1 VPQVQEVWN
10 KLNPRER
17 LTAIGA
23 LVVALSWIVSLA
35 GYGVSAGTISLLG
48 AIAVLVV
55 LFLKYSP
62 NQSITWPAPIPTIVL
77 GISAIVAL
85 LALIDVLTSLRY
97 LSLFGFGIGIIALIL
112 EAVGAALMAWGA
124 WQEYNLTKPATTS
137 SSAAS
142 TAPPPTAPPPAAPSA
157 APAAPSAAPLAPV
170 APAGPTAQ
178 PPSASDSDDLPPA

>member
-55 LFLKYSP
+55 FFLKYNP
-62 NQSITWPAPIPTIVL
+62 NQSVTWPAPIPTIVL
-77 GISAIVAL
+77 AISGIVAL
-85 LALIDVLTSLRY
+85 LAAIDVLTSLRY
-97 LSLFGFGIGIIALIL
+97 LGLFGFGVGIVALIL
-112 EAVGAALMAWGA
+112 EAVGAALMVWGA
-124 WQEYNLTKPATTS
+124 WQEYQLTKPATTS
-137 SSAAS
+137 ASASS
-142 TAPPPTAPPPAAPSA
+142 TPPPPPAPPAAP
-157 APAAPSAAPLAPV
+157 PPP
-170 APAGPTAQ
+170 
-178 PPSASDSDDLPPA
+178 PPSASDTDDLPPA

>member
-55 LFLKYSP
+55 LYLKYNP
-62 NQSITWPAPIPTIVL
+62 NQSVTWPAPIPTIVL
-77 GISAIVAL
+77 AISGVVAL
-85 LALIDVLTSLRY
+85 LAAIDVLTSLRY
-97 LSLFGFGIGIIALIL
+97 LGLFGFGVGIVALIL
-112 EAVGAALMAWGA
+112 EAVGAALMVWGA
-124 WQEYNLTKPATTS
+124 WQEYQLTKPATTS
-137 SSAAS
+137 ASASSTTPPPA
-142 TAPPPTAPPPAAPSA
+142 APPPAAPTAPPPASPS
-157 APAAPSAAPLAPV
+157 
-170 APAGPTAQ
+170 TYE
-178 PPSASDSDDLPPA
+178 PSASDTDDLPPA